1 MSDADREKW
10 DARWRERGEQPGE
23 PMVWVRSL
31 DERLPR
37 EGSALDVAGGSGR
50 HALWLARR
58 GLRVT
63 LVDVSPEALRI
74 ARAAGAGLALE
85 TVLADLEQESLP
97 AGPFDFILC
106 THFFD
111 RGVWAGL
118 ADRLAPDG
126 LVLVVQMTRTNLE
139 RHASPGAPYLISPG
153 AMPGLLPGIEPIL
166 YEEGWSVEDRHEARL
181 LGRRA
186 R

>member
-1 MSDADREKW
+1 MNGPPVPFQRPGRDAK
-10 DARWRERGEQPGE
+10 
-23 PMVWVRSL
+23 
-31 DERLPR
+31 
-37 EGSALDVAGGSGR
+37 
-50 HALWLARR
+50 
-58 GLRVT
+58 LRV
-63 LVDVSPEALRI
+63 LRY
-74 ARAAGAGLALE
+74 
-85 TVLADLEQESLP
+85 
-97 AGPFDFILC
+97 
-106 THFFD
+106 
-111 RGVWAGL
+111 
-118 ADRLAPDG
+118 RLAPDG